1 MAAVCFCGCGKKVR
15 LPRRAFNSTG
25 HLVDVQLG
33 AWEESRELLEGVG
46 FWRGDVESFVGTGEE
61 MRADLLNISHGGKV
75 MLRHSQKQM
84 TQWLLRSREL
94 LVQLDAGDT
103 AAIAAGLGGEESAA
117 PEPEEGPEPPPEDAR
132 AARRAEIE
140 AIRQSYESDAADH
153 TCSDCGASFDEVGA
167 YLAHIAAEHD

>member
-1 MAAVCFCGCGKKVR
+1 MAAVCFCGCGRKVK

-25 HLVDVQLG
+25 NLVDVQLG

-46 FWRGDVESFVGTGEE
+46 LWRGDVERFVATGEE
-61 MRADLLNISHGGKV
+61 MRADLLNISHGGRV
-75 MLRHSQKQM
+75 MLRHTQRQM

-103 AAIAAGLGGEESAA
+103 AAIAAGLGGEEPAGLEPDER
-117 PEPEEGPEPPPEDAR
+117 PEPLPADAR

-140 AIRQSYESDAADH
+140 AIRQSYESDAADN
-153 TCSDCGASFDEVGA
+153 TCPDCGASFEDQGS
-167 YLAHIAAEHD
+167 YLAHVAAQHG